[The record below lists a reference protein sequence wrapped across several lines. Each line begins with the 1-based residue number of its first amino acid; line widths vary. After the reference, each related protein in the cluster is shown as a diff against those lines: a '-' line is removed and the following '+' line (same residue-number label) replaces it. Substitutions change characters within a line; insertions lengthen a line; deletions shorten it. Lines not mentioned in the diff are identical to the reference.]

1 MDLIEN
7 ALSLNNTI
15 ECANR
20 YPKGSSVQ
28 FLQSRVEGL
37 GMVMAPDEDGPPLP
51 DPPAQD
57 GPLHESL
64 EFPTPPAGSPLSGRR
79 TVFPP
84 RMLSDPTV
92 LRALRFIENN
102 RTGPLTVTA
111 IAEQAGVSLH
121 HFQRRFAAVMG
132 ETIGNHIR
140 RLRLEGAATRLM
152 FSPETILS
160 IAVSS
165 GYGSAE
171 AFAHAFQRQFQVSPT
186 DYRAQARA
194 AIPPVGQED
203 HERALAVSTGWRES
217 TDLLVVRFYGSHAGV
232 ADYWRLFA
240 QQLAAAGL
248 DPHAQRAVGMSL
260 DNPKITERGFIRY
273 DCAIEA
279 PRVLPAPLKQAPF
292 WRMTLAPTRV
302 ARLRHEESY
311 DSVFSAYRAL
321 TGAWLPSRQ
330 EQFGEGPALE
340 RYDFPPY
347 TMPSGRPVPI
357 TIELTI
363 V

>member
-1 MDLIEN
+1 M
-7 ALSLNNTI
+7 
-15 ECANR
+15 
-20 YPKGSSVQ
+20 
-28 FLQSRVEGL
+28 
-37 GMVMAPDEDGPPLP
+37 MAPDESGSPLP

-57 GPLHESL
+57 GALREAL
-64 EFPTPPAGSPLSGRR
+64 EFPTPPAGSPLSSRR

-84 RMLSDPTV
+84 RMLSDQAV
-92 LRALRFIENN
+92 LRALRFIESN
-102 RTGPLTVTA
+102 RNGPLTITA

-121 HFQRRFAAVMG
+121 YFQRRFAAVMG

-171 AFAHAFQRQFQVSPT
+171 AFAHAFQRQFQLSPT

-194 AIPPVGQED
+194 AIPPIGVED
-203 HERALAVSTGWRES
+203 HTRALAVSTGWRES

-232 ADYWRLFA
+232 ADFWKLFA
-240 QQLAAAGL
+240 HQLAAAGL

-260 DNPKITERGFIRY
+260 DNPKITARGFIRY

-279 PRVLPAPLKQAPF
+279 PHPLPAPLRQAPF
-292 WRMTLAPTRV
+292 WRMTVPPTRV

-311 DSVFSAYRAL
+311 NSVFSAYRAL
-321 TGAWLPSRQ
+321 TGAWLPSKQ

-340 RYDFPPY
+340 RYESPPY
-347 TMPSGRPVPI
+347 TMSSGRPIPI
-357 TIELTI
+357 TIELAI

>member
-1 MDLIEN
+1 
-7 ALSLNNTI
+7 
-15 ECANR
+15 
-20 YPKGSSVQ
+20 
-28 FLQSRVEGL
+28 
-37 GMVMAPDEDGPPLP
+37 MVMAPDEERPTLP

-57 GPLHESL
+57 GALHESL
-64 EFPTPPAGSPLSGRR
+64 EFPTPPAGSPLSDRR

-84 RMLSDPTV
+84 RMLSDQAV
-92 LRALRFIENN
+92 LRALRFIESN
-102 RTGPLTVTA
+102 RNGPLTISA
-111 IAEQAGVSLH
+111 IAERAGVSLH

-171 AFAHAFQRQFQVSPT
+171 AFAHAFQRQFKLSPT
-186 DYRAQARA
+186 DYRAQARS
-194 AIPPVGQED
+194 AIPPIGED
-203 HERALAVSTGWRES
+203 DYKRALAVSTGWRES

-232 ADYWRLFA
+232 AGFWTLFA

-260 DNPKITERGFIRY
+260 DNPKITARGLIRY

-279 PRVLPAPLKQAPF
+279 PRLLPAALKQAPF
-292 WRMTLAPTRV
+292 WRMTLSPTRV

-340 RYDFPPY
+340 RYESPPY
-347 TMPSGRPVPI
+347 TILSGKSVPL
-357 TIELTI
+357 TIELAI